1 MGIWPAD
8 DKQKFMFRLEPD
20 SAGVN
25 LKLLEHSVTFNV
37 KIMAFP
43 LLLKEVLKMTFLG
56 VFKS

>member
-20 SAGVN
+20 QAGVN

-56 VFKS
+56 V